1 MPLTREEHGQNQVLF
16 INCIVLMEC
25 IVVNFDPERL
35 IFKEVF
41 YETSKY
47 SYVILE
53 EKYETI
59 CKGNKIS
66 SGK

>member
-1 MPLTREEHGQNQVLF
+1 
-16 INCIVLMEC
+16 MEYTT
-25 IVVNFDPERL
+25 VNFDSERL
-35 IFKEVF
+35 IFEEEF
-41 YETSKY
+41 YGISKY